1 MNRCLARLEQL
12 SGKKV
17 RGWFGA
23 GGGETMQTPDVLKRC
38 GIEFVHDW
46 LLDDLPCWMAT
57 AHGPLLCLPYTWELN
72 DVPIW
77 VVQGQSSDELL
88 KRLEATLA
96 TLERELERQP
106 RVLTLAMHP
115 HILGVPHRAYY
126 LEKAFDLLARRP
138 DTVFV
143 TSSEIADWFLAADK
157 TGLQDLEAAAK
168 TRLAS

>member
-1 MNRCLARLEQL
+1 M
-12 SGKKV
+12 
-17 RGWFGA
+17 
-23 GGGETMQTPDVLKRC
+23 
-38 GIEFVHDW
+38 
-46 LLDDLPCWMAT
+46 LDGHG
-57 AHGPLLCLPYTWELN
+57 HGPLLCLPYTWELN

-96 TLERELERQP
+96 VLERELERQP

-126 LEKAFDLLARRP
+126 LEKAFDLLAQRR

-157 TGLQDLEAAAK
+157 TRSPGTRGCRRSEAAD
-168 TRLAS
+168 

>member
-1 MNRCLARLEQL
+1 MRKCLARLDQL
-12 SGKKV
+12 SGNKV

-23 GGGETMQTPDVLKRC
+23 GGGETMATPDVLKRC
-38 GIEFVHDW
+38 GLDFTHDW
-46 LLDDLPCWMAT
+46 LVDDLPCWMTT
-57 AHGPLLCLPYTWELN
+57 AHGPLLCLPYTFELN

-77 VVQGQSSDELL
+77 VVQSRSGDELL

-96 TLERELERQP
+96 VFDRELETQP

-126 LEKAFDLLARRP
+126 LEKALDLLIQRN

-143 TSSEIADWFLAADK
+143 TSSGIADWFLAADK
-157 TGLQDLEAAAK
+157 TGLQDLDTALK
-168 TRLAS
+168 TKSP